1 MNINMIETGMLVENC
16 YVLTKDGQA
25 LVIDPGDDFLEIQS
39 AYQGKKVLGILITH
53 HHFDHVGALEQ
64 VKKDTNAKVF
74 AYENLEEK
82 QYQMGPFT
90 FEVVF
95 TKGHSKDSVTYYF
108 KEYDCMFVGD
118 FLFQNSIGRMDLEGG
133 SESDMRKSLELIKKF
148 PQDTILYPGHGP
160 MTTLKQERK
169 YNPFLQ

>member
-1 MNINMIETGMLVENC
+1 
-16 YVLTKDGQA
+16 
-25 LVIDPGDDFLEIQS
+25 
-39 AYQGKKVLGILITH
+39 
-53 HHFDHVGALEQ
+53 
-64 VKKDTNAKVF
+64 
-74 AYENLEEK
+74 
-82 QYQMGPFT
+82 
-90 FEVVF
+90 
-95 TKGHSKDSVTYYF
+95 
-108 KEYDCMFVGD
+108 MFVGD